1 MVSAPLIAVI
11 LTAMVALLT
20 LGNWRYGLLCIIVIG
35 VMQDVLRK
43 LTPEAPPFYIVW
55 SMLAFGFVAAVALG
69 RNALGSLRELWMGDD
84 TLKVAFYLYFLVVI
98 VQCLHSLLR
107 WESPL
112 VPLFGLIF
120 YLGPVVALLVVIG
133 FAKQEIWLNRFIGTY
148 LLIMVPVCLTVYLS
162 LLFKDSVPVL
172 RDVGSFLGNQL
183 VIYDVGTVLYSY
195 PGLLRVGEIAAFH
208 AAVCCAFLS
217 MLMLGKTGWL
227 RGRLWYALLIIAL
240 VGAIALTGRRKMLMA
255 LCIFWVLQFY
265 FLTALRG
272 GASRQAVVILVLGL
286 VFSVAIGLAGESETS
301 LYLQRGSTVFSGMDE
316 RVSTAINLFLSA
328 IDRSSGVGL
337 GAGIAAQGARFAGID
352 NSLFVGGSSESGI
365 GLLVVELGIPGFI
378 IIVWLLFNL
387 ARVVVAKLKA
397 VARID
402 DHLLLYAVSFAAL
415 LLANMATFSVATQLY
430 GDYFVLITLGVVA
443 GMLYSTINR
452 GIRKRALYI
461 AILAQVSA
469 RRTSD

>member
-1 MVSAPLIAVI
+1 MSAPLIAVI

-301 LYLQRGSTVFSGMDE
+301 LYLQRGSTVFSRMDE

>member
-43 LTPEAPPFYIVW
+43 LTPEAPPFYIVL

>member
-1 MVSAPLIAVI
+1 MSAPLIAVI

>member
-352 NSLFVGGSSESGI
+352 NSLFVGVSSESGI

>member
-337 GAGIAAQGARFAGID
+337 GSGIAAQGARFAGID